1 MWGLACR
8 AQLNGPTDNAITFA
22 DYIDRTNQDAMRFE
36 QLTPNTV
43 RFIEEVESV
52 AGAPVTLVSKDFN
65 YRSIIDRRRW

>member
-22 DYIDRTNQDAMRFE
+22 DDIDRTNQDAMRFE
-36 QLTPNTV
+36 QLTPSTV

-52 AGAPVTLVSKDFN
+52 AEL
-65 YRSIIDRRRW
+65 R